1 MQIRNVSFDELP
13 EFVRKGIE
21 AGYKKPLFVK
31 ATVFEFSFAPSLY
44 EVCVLDLDRNVIAE
58 VTFEEGAG
66 VRHESTVMLGTVVE
80 ALKKYPERFGLE

>member
-1 MQIRNVSFDELP
+1 MQIKHVSFDELP
-13 EFVRKGIE
+13 EFVRQGIE
-21 AGYKKPLFVK
+21 TGYKKPLFVK

-58 VTFEEGAG
+58 VTFEEGG
-66 VRHESTVMLGTVVE
+66 VRHESTVMLGTVLE